1 MLNVSGAEL
10 LVLALVWGVPIVVAY
25 WVIRLAVRHGVTD
38 GHRKLEQREEA
49 TR

>member
-1 MLNVSGAEL
+1 MPNVSGSEL
-10 LVLALVWGVPIVVAY
+10 LILALVWGIPIIVAY

-38 GHRKLEQREEA
+38 AHRKVEQRGEA